1 MSVEKGQD
9 WGTPG
14 RVPDGAVVAATDHE
28 ATVVISAA
36 RRRNAPLPPIVLA
49 GGDLARTLG
58 GGTTSRAGE
67 EATLAH
73 VDLGAVLLDGKLH
86 WFLAHLV
93 ARRQWWRGRIVVGAN
108 AAFLGSWNVAPRA
121 HPGDGLLDVLD
132 GDLPLRERLRARHR
146 LPTGTHV
153 PHPDISVRRRDALQ
167 VEFRRPTPIRLDGE
181 LVGEA
186 TNLSLRVEPAAVE
199 VWI

>member
-1 MSVEKGQD
+1 MSIEKGQD
-9 WGTPG
+9 WGSPG
-14 RVPDGAVVAATDHE
+14 VIPDDAVVAATDHE
-28 ATVVISAA
+28 ASEIVAAA
-36 RRRNAPLPPIVLA
+36 RRRNDPLPPVVLT

-58 GGTTSRAGE
+58 GASPRRAGD
-67 EATLAH
+67 EATLVP
-73 VDLGAVLLDGKLH
+73 VDLGAALIDGKLH

-93 ARRQWWRGRIVVGAN
+93 ARHGWWRGRIVVAAN

-132 GDLPLRERLRARHR
+132 GELSLRDRLRARRR

-153 PHPDISVRRRDALQ
+153 PHPAISVRRRDAFQL
-167 VEFRRPTPIRLDGE
+167 EFRRPTPIRLDGE
-181 LVGEA
+181 LVGNA
-186 TNLSLRVEPAAVE
+186 TKLSLRIEPAAVE

>member
-1 MSVEKGQD
+1 MSVEKGMD

-14 RVPDGAVVAATDHE
+14 TIPESAVVAATDHQ
-28 ATVVISAA
+28 ASAVVSEA
-36 RRRNAPLPPIVLA
+36 RRRNAPLPPVVLA

-58 GGTTSRAGE
+58 GGTTSRAGDA
-67 EATLAH
+67 ATLVH

-93 ARRQWWRGRIVVGAN
+93 ARRHWWRGRVVVAAN

-132 GDLPLRERLRARHR
+132 GDLPFRERLGARRR
-146 LPTGTHV
+146 LPAGTHV
-153 PHPDISVRRRDALQ
+153 PHPDISVRRRDAAQ
-167 VEFRRPTPIRLDGE
+167 IEFGHRTPIRLDGE

-186 TNLSLRVEPAAVE
+186 TNLSLRIEPAAVE